1 MSKHISLASYEL
13 EAAARAEGYAHV
25 CGADEAGAGPL
36 MGPVYAAAV
45 ILPEGCVIEGL
56 DDSKKLSEK
65 KRKALFD
72 IIRERAV
79 AYSVA
84 SVDAREIDEIDILNA
99 RIKAMQLAIDGLNV
113 KADFA
118 LIDGEH
124 EHRRGIDFSQGQPRP
139 LRDRRAGQAIS
150 AVSLCKAQGLWNP
163 AALRHARRV
172 RPLPLSPKDFSQK
185 VGGGETMS
193 TTREAGDRGEAM
205 AAEYLRENG
214 YEILASQFRCRF
226 GEIDLIARRGD
237 ILCFV
242 EVKLRSD
249 RRFGLPR
256 DFVTAAKQR
265 RIRTTAAFYMTRHD
279 PDLCAR
285 FDVAE
290 VYDDETPPRIE
301 YIENAFE

>member
-1 MSKHISLASYEL
+1 
-13 EAAARAEGYAHV
+13 
-25 CGADEAGAGPL
+25 
-36 MGPVYAAAV
+36 
-45 ILPEGCVIEGL
+45 
-56 DDSKKLSEK
+56 
-65 KRKALFD
+65 
-72 IIRERAV
+72 
-79 AYSVA
+79 
-84 SVDAREIDEIDILNA
+84 
-99 RIKAMQLAIDGLNV
+99 
-113 KADFA
+113 
-118 LIDGEH
+118 
-124 EHRRGIDFSQGQPRP
+124 
-139 LRDRRAGQAIS
+139 
-150 AVSLCKAQGLWNP
+150 
-163 AALRHARRV
+163 
-172 RPLPLSPKDFSQK
+172 
-185 VGGGETMS
+185 MS

-242 EVKLRSD
+242 EVKLRSE
-249 RRFGLPR
+249 
-256 DFVTAAKQR
+256 R